1 MRRACAPPP
10 LPRRPATLRA
20 PRSTAHAAN
29 APQAAHCH
37 TSRARSPPTRAP
49 MPPQFWQPSR
59 GSDGVSTQ
67 HTPIA
72 SQGRMCP
79 ARPPWHPNSPRPLSF
94 QPTNRRALP
103 DNPHHLH
110 TTQSLPCIQSQL
122 RPSQEVCETPL
133 ETPLEASSRNQ
144 QDAPRAHR
152 VATICTHP
160 VLRSDQSDQLDQ
172 LDQPDRHVQCCEWVD
187 SLCIG

>member
-1 MRRACAPPP
+1 MRRACAPTPS
-10 LPRRPATLRA
+10 PRWPAAHRA
-20 PRSTAHAAN
+20 RRSTAHAAN

-37 TSRARSPPTRAP
+37 TSHARSPPTRAP

-59 GSDGVSTQ
+59 GSDVVSTQ
-67 HTPIA
+67 HPPIA

-94 QPTNRRALP
+94 QPTNRRTLP

-122 RPSQEVCETPL
+122 RPAQAAYETPL
-133 ETPLEASSRNQ
+133 RTPCEESRRNQ
-144 QDAPRAHR
+144 QDTPSAHH
-152 VATICTHP
+152 VSTLCTHP
-160 VLRSDQSDQLDQ
+160 ALRLNR
-172 LDQPDRHVQCCEWVD
+172 LDRHA
-187 SLCIG
+187 IGNGPRPCQASKSRAVHP